1 MSGLLS
7 KQFVHDFLQ
16 IKDCIK
22 REQILY
28 RKGRSSCQLCYNK
41 GKRGHSEWNCPR
53 YKDPA
58 SVRQYLISQD
68 LCRACGIPSQLHD
81 EGCCRKRILI
91 FNRGDKCRRCGGIDH
106 LFWTCDGGPHPGS
119 QFKETI
125 DKDAQDIR
133 GGKNC
138 KNLEILEQS
147 DLNKGVEKD
156 IGSNLKNNS
165 QTPNTSKSDLQ
176 SFEDKIVK
184 TFENMLNKQKESIM
198 VEIKTMHRAFPQN
211 SAESETPIKCQCK
224 DSSEERKSTGY
235 TLKSK
240 DEEITCLKNYIS
252 QYEQKNVDNEKTI
265 SDMRRRF
272 RQVQKENEENESQVY
287 SLKHQLDTN
296 KSRIVNLQEQST
308 ALKQEN
314 KKLKEAVSN

>member
-7 KQFVHDFLQ
+7 KQFVQDFLQ

-28 RKGRSSCQLCYNK
+28 RKGRSSCQLCYYNK
-41 GKRGHSEWNCPR
+41 GNRGHSEWNCPR
-53 YKDPA
+53 HKNPA

-91 FNRGDKCRRCGGIDH
+91 FNRGDRCRRCGEIDH

-119 QFKETI
+119 QFKNVKSTKETY

-138 KNLEILEQS
+138 KNLGILEQS
-147 DLNKGVEKD
+147 DPNKGVEKD
-156 IGSNLKNNS
+156 IGSNLKTKTSYNS

-176 SFEDKIVK
+176 PFEDKIVK
-184 TFENMLNKQKESIM
+184 LE
-198 VEIKTMHRAFPQN
+198 
-211 SAESETPIKCQCK
+211 
-224 DSSEERKSTGY
+224 
-235 TLKSK
+235 
-240 DEEITCLKNYIS
+240 KNP
-252 QYEQKNVDNEKTI
+252 
-265 SDMRRRF
+265 
-272 RQVQKENEENESQVY
+272 
-287 SLKHQLDTN
+287 
-296 KSRIVNLQEQST
+296 
-308 ALKQEN
+308 
-314 KKLKEAVSN
+314 